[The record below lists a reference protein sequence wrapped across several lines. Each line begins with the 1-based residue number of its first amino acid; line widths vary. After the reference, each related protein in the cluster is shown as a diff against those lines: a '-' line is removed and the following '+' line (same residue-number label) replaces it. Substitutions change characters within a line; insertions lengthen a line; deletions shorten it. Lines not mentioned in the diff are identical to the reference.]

1 MKTVIEQILNVVWF
15 VGVWAVYFLLCHLV
29 ARWGTRWGLNY
40 KRLLIIS
47 IFLLPYTFLWVFMRR
62 YRIKNSSR

>member
-29 ARWGTRWGLNY
+29 AQWGTRWGLNY